1 MKFTAEIDMDN
12 AAFTDEPFELPYIL
26 IEVAKQVSRG
36 SVAGSCRDWNGNK
49 VGGWKITKGGN

>member
-26 IEVAKQVSRG
+26 IEVAKQISRG
-36 SVAGSCRDWNGNK
+36 SVAGTCRDINGNK
-49 VGGWKITKGGN
+49 VGYWEITE